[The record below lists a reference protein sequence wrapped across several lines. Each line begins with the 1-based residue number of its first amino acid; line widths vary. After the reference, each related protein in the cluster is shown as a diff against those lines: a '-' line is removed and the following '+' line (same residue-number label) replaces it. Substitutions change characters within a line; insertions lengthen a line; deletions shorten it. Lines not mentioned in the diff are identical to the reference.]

1 MLGVLTGFAIIA
13 VVVLVGYLVSRF
25 DIAGANA
32 RHVLNRLAFF
42 VATPALL
49 FHTLADADVH
59 LIFSSLLLVAVLSAV
74 AVVLVYLAVATLVFK
89 QPVGQTVIGT
99 MASGYVNAN
108 NIGLP
113 VAVYV
118 LGAPSYVA
126 PVLLFQ
132 LLIFAP
138 VALTALDVTT
148 GGHQSIGSI
157 LLKPLRNPVLIAS
170 AAGVVIAATG
180 WHPAAAVME
189 PFHLIGGAAVP
200 LVLMAFGMSL
210 HGAVPLKAGSAR
222 RDVILASALKVAV
235 MPVVAWVL
243 ARFVFGFAGH
253 DLFVIVIL
261 AALPTAQN
269 VFNFASR
276 YDRGVVLARDA
287 VLVSSIAA
295 IPAMVIIAALLA

>member
-1 MLGVLTGFAIIA
+1 MTGVLTGFAIIA
-13 VVVLVGYLVSRF
+13 FVVLVGYLVSRF
-25 DIAGANA
+25 DVAGPNA
-32 RHVLNRLAFF
+32 QYVLNRLAFF

-49 FHTLADADVH
+49 FHTLADANVH
-59 LIFSSLLLVAVLSAV
+59 LLFSSLLLVAVLSAA
-74 AVVLVYLAVATLVFK
+74 AVVIIYLAVATLIFK
-89 QPVGQTVIGT
+89 RSVAQTVIGAL
-99 MASGYVNAN
+99 ASGYVNAN

-138 VALTALDVTT
+138 VALTVLDVTT
-148 GGHQSIGSI
+148 GARQSVRTI
-157 LLKPLRNPVLIAS
+157 LLQPLRNPMIIAS
-170 AAGVVIAATG
+170 AVGVVIAATG
-180 WHPAAAVME
+180 WHPPDAVME

-210 HGAVPLKAGSAR
+210 HGAVPLKAGSGR

-235 MPVVAWVL
+235 MPIIAWLL
-243 ARFVFGFAGH
+243 ARFVFGFSGH

-276 YDRGVVLARDA
+276 YERGIVLARDA
-287 VLVSSIAA
+287 VLVSSVAA